1 MVETFLIS
9 DTHFSHA
16 NIIKHCNRPF
26 YSYQEQDETIVKNWN
41 SVVKKNDT
49 IYHLGD
55 ISFRDYNILKRLN
68 GFIIVIKGNHD
79 RIKELAYAKNE
90 GLIGGF
96 YETKGFLYNN
106 NFIFLSHFPH
116 LRWDRCFH
124 GSYHFFGHEH
134 GTLKQV
140 FGRSMDVSVDC
151 INFTPIHIDDCIL
164 KLENRTNTQ
173 FYEV

>member
-55 ISFRDYNILKRLN
+55 ISFRDYNILKRLTN
-68 GFIIVIKGNHD
+68 
-79 RIKELAYAKNE
+79 LCPLSYA
-90 GLIGGF
+90 
-96 YETKGFLYNN
+96 
-106 NFIFLSHFPH
+106 S
-116 LRWDRCFH
+116 
-124 GSYHFFGHEH
+124 
-134 GTLKQV
+134 
-140 FGRSMDVSVDC
+140 
-151 INFTPIHIDDCIL
+151 
-164 KLENRTNTQ
+164 
-173 FYEV
+173 